1 MFQSFDE
8 CVNKYRDHLFDI
20 AYSTVYGVKATRV
33 VHLHYELTFVNDF
46 DVNVPTYLDE
56 DGINQYLED
65 HWEELIDA
73 HTDMDQLRVDHS
85 DWDWEY

>member
-1 MFQSFDE
+1 M
-8 CVNKYRDHLFDI
+8 
-20 AYSTVYGVKATRV
+20 YGVKATRV
-33 VHLHYELTFVNDF
+33 VHLHYGLTFVNDF